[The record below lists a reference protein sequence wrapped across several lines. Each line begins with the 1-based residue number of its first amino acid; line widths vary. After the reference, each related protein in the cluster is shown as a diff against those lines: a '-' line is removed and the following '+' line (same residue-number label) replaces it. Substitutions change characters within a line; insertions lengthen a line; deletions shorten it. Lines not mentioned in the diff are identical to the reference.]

1 MLTFQ
6 EFRRI
11 RKTYLTESRLDCKRF
26 YSQYVKQKKIEMNI
40 NEELPRAS
48 VSCAAPCSFNIPTV
62 NSLGWLEPIPVFD
75 SPAKQEGNNPMNYA
89 TATVQAATTETQD
102 QRKYLERRLQEV
114 YSDKRD
120 GLEATF
126 GLIDDEPPSGATELK
141 ERLEKGAYTFRTGEQ
156 FRYWHWTDLIQ
167 WRDPAKKQDHDGF
180 KAALEE
186 LKALKQKSLD
196 TIKIEDPKTGLDA
209 VKALEAWTP
218 TGAAS

>member
-1 MLTFQ
+1 MKSKFG
-6 EFRRI
+6 
-11 RKTYLTESRLDCKRF
+11 
-26 YSQYVKQKKIEMNI
+26 KKMNI
-40 NEELPRAS
+40 NEAFPQSIAVTTGTCTDYAYPISNSFATTE
-48 VSCAAPCSFNIPTV
+48 VCSPFQFQTRC
-62 NSLGWLEPIPVFD
+62 D
-75 SPAKQEGNNPMNYA
+75 KQKEGNNPMNYA

-114 YSDKRD
+114 YSDKRE

-126 GLIDDEPPSGATELK
+126 GLFDDDCPTSVTDLAERLK
-141 ERLEKGAYTFRTGEQ
+141 EGKYTLRTGDKYQ
-156 FRYWHWTDLIQ
+156 FWHWTDLIQ

-196 TIKIEDPKTGLDA
+196 IIKIEDPKAGLDA

-218 TGAAS
+218 TGAAN